1 MTEEVLVSVKGL
13 QMMESEQEE
22 EVEVITGGKCLE
34 KNGTHYIIYEEMME
48 GLSGAT
54 QNLVKLHGNVMEVTK
69 KGAVNVHMCF
79 EKDKKTTS
87 AYETP
92 YGELLVGIETT
103 DVNIIREEDAI
114 NATVNYALAINY
126 EHLADCTLK
135 MNIRSK
141 RQ

>member
-22 EVEVITGGKCLE
+22 EVEVITGGKYLE
-34 KNGTHYIIYEEMME
+34 KNGTHYITYEEMME

-79 EKDKKTTS
+79 EKDKTTTS

-103 DVNIIREEDAI
+103 DVNIIRE
-114 NATVNYALAINY
+114 
-126 EHLADCTLK
+126 
-135 MNIRSK
+135 
-141 RQ
+141 